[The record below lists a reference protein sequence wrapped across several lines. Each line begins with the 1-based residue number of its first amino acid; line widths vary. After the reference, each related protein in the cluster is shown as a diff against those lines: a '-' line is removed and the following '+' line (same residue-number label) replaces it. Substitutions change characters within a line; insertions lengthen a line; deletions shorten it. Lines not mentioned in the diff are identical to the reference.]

1 MTTVATMPTRSGY
14 FAEPRHRS
22 AIALLVGAAAM
33 LGLIQ
38 TGAVRFY
45 YTPIVVGLAYLAAA
59 AVAGRRGA
67 LWAPGIITSL
77 WGIAVLLGV
86 HNVTHGSKASYELA
100 GAIGIA
106 LSLVLRYTIGLAAGF
121 VGMVVAFGAILLH
134 DNGHAPSWVFKGV
147 TFGALLAVWGLW
159 ELRPARRAVDRSS
172 VSTEMPVDLR
182 DKPATASA

>member
-1 MTTVATMPTRSGY
+1 MTTVATTPTHHSY
-14 FAEPRHRS
+14 FAEARHRS

-33 LGLIQ
+33 LALIQ

-45 YTPIVVGLAYLAAA
+45 YTPLVVGLTYLAAA

-77 WGIAVLLGV
+77 WGVAVLLGV
-86 HNVTHGSKASYELA
+86 HNVTRGSKASYELA

-106 LSLVLRYTIGLAAGF
+106 LSLLLRYTIGLAAGF
-121 VGMVVAFGAILLH
+121 IGMVVAFGVILIH

-147 TFGALLAVWGLW
+147 TFAALLAVWGLW
-159 ELRPARRAVDRSS
+159 ELRPTRRSVEDSS
-172 VSTEMPVDLR
+172 DSTIDVR
-182 DKPATASA
+182 DKAVTAA

>member
-1 MTTVATMPTRSGY
+1 MTTLAITPARRSY
-14 FAEPRHRS
+14 FSEGRHRS
-22 AIALLVGAAAM
+22 AIALLVGAAFM

-45 YTPIVVGLAYLAAA
+45 YTPLVVGLTYLAAA
-59 AVAGRRGA
+59 MVAGRRGA
-67 LWAPGIITSL
+67 LWAPGIITTC

-100 GAIGIA
+100 GGIGIA
-106 LSLVLRYTIGLAAGF
+106 VSLLLRYTVGLAAGF
-121 VGMVVAFGAILLH
+121 IGMVVAFGVILLH

-159 ELRPARRAVDRSS
+159 ELRPARRAVDDSS
-172 VSTEMPVDLR
+172 VSTETIVDVR
-182 DKPATASA
+182 DKAATTSA